1 MFSTGQLV
9 FAVAFIIVFVTVL
22 IFVYK
27 KDVAIHKKYY
37 KGSYRILIAFLAFIA
52 ILFAIKLLTK
62 DNS

>member
-9 FAVAFIIVFVTVL
+9 FAASFVIVFTTVL
-22 IFVYK
+22 IFVYR
-27 KDVAIHKKYY
+27 KDLALHKKYY

-52 ILFAIKLLTK
+52 LLFAIKILTK